1 MSNHLQYSHCS
12 PFGCR
17 HDRVQLHRGA
27 AEHQGSRLGEFVR
40 AGEFNGRPF
49 YKQRDTEGEENTFL
63 FSEGG
68 IWVVGQSLGGPT
80 GLLANVQDTDLPPR
94 ANWLYVHGTD
104 GNRSWRNNDQ
114 TLKLEYTTLSSPC
127 RLVRVAGSGSVLIA
141 QWNTIG
147 IYRFA
152 YITLADDLQCITST
166 RCVIICKTS
175 SDCKKDVGAQAG
187 LCTRKAADQ
196 PQGFCS

>member
-1 MSNHLQYSHCS
+1 MFHYPPLVADTIVFSSTA
-12 PFGCR
+12 
-17 HDRVQLHRGA
+17 GA
-27 AEHQGSRLGEFVR
+27 AEYQGTSLGEFVR
-40 AGEFNGRPF
+40 VGDYNGRPF
-49 YKQRDTEGEENTFL
+49 YKQRDTEGSENTFL

-68 IWVVGQSLGGPT
+68 IWVVGQTLGGPT
-80 GLLANVQDTDLPPR
+80 GMLANVQDTDLPPR
-94 ANWLYVHGTD
+94 ANWFYVDGRDGTKT
-104 GNRSWRNNDQ
+104 WRNNDQ
-114 TLKLEYTTLSSPC
+114 TLRLEYTTLSLPC

-141 QWNTIG
+141 QCDRIG

-152 YITLADDLQCITST
+152 YITLPDSLQSIYIALT

-196 PQGFCS
+196 TQGFCS